1 MNVKLDNRQKGL
13 TMISWVIII
22 AFLAFQG
29 MVALKIAPVYF
40 NDATISSV
48 LKGMESDPSLAGQAP
63 KELVGL
69 LIKRLKV
76 NNVYSLN
83 KEDVKVKKT
92 RSHYILMITYEPR
105 GNVVGSL
112 DYIMTFNH
120 EARIPTR

>member
-48 LKGMESDPSLAGQAP
+48 LKGMESDPSLAGQPP